1 MTKLQNVG
9 GYGILAIPTLPAII
23 VFFHAIRGTLG
34 GALLALASGKAE
46 RSQVH
51 QPSCECPPTD
61 FTDFTEL
68 SCCSFLPQ
76 NSQNSQNFL
85 AVVSPTEFIDFTELS
100 CCSFLPQNSQNSQ
113 KFLTVAFSH
122 RIHRTHRS
130 FLL

>member
-68 SCCSFLPQ
+68 SYCSFLPQ

-85 AVVSPTEFIDFTELS
+85 AV
-100 CCSFLPQNSQNSQ
+100 
-113 KFLTVAFSH
+113 AFSH
-122 RIHRTHRS
+122 RIHRIHRT

>member
-61 FTDFTEL
+61 FTDFTEPSAEKSLPQIYTEL
-68 SCCSFLPQ
+68 SCRSFLPQ
-76 NSQNSQNFL
+76 NSQNTAEGTVNSVGL
-85 AVVSPTEFIDFTELS
+85 LR
-100 CCSFLPQNSQNSQ
+100 PQ
-113 KFLTVAFSH
+113 
-122 RIHRTHRS
+122 
-130 FLL
+130 